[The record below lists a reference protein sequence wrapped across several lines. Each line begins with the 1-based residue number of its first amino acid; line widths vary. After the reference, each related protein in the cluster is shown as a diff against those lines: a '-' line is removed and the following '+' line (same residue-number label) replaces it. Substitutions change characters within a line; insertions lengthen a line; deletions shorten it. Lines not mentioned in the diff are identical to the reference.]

1 MSGRGAESRVQ
12 EGTQTQYAAKGSHV
26 EGLSG
31 ETVFL
36 CQTVDL
42 DVQGWRL
49 DARMW
54 VLVQTGESPCAR
66 KMFAWTNVCLYCRGV
81 ARVGEACLAV
91 TCSRPCVC
99 VSTGGKKIQ
108 THTIAFELTRRKCS
122 WILMAHTCN
131 FSGWEVKG
139 KIRIQGPASLA
150 TREREVLGRKILG
163 SGGGMF
169 SQRHLP
175 RCFQEIS

>member
-81 ARVGEACLAV
+81 AQCWRSLLGSHMQQALRLCIHW
-91 TCSRPCVC
+91 
-99 VSTGGKKIQ
+99 GKKIQ